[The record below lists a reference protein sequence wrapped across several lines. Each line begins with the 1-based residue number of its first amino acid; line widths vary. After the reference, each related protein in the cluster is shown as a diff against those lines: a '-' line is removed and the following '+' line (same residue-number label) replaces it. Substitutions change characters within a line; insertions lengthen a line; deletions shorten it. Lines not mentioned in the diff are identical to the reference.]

1 MFINVTASQ
10 LDKPNRVKDEKDEEY
25 HVKYGKYAVATS
37 ATNINTDFIR
47 KVMVNKA
54 FYKGQDN
61 QWQFD
66 EDIEAFLKDDT
77 GQSRNRIKVVHNII
91 RPLVE
96 QFRGN
101 ANRLELNAQV
111 RTTSER
117 IITRREKALAEQKFY
132 WNISAELPAYREILK
147 KKKSIGDT
155 EEETEEIF
163 INNWTDSY
171 VASMNMLMDYSE
183 RLNDFKEKQIKCAEN
198 LALSG
203 LLVTEGYEH
212 GGHLMFDIVETEEF
226 FWDRS
231 AKKPDLS
238 DSEFMGRAYFALP
251 TSIYERYQVSP
262 EDAENIENYVR
273 TMTGTTTV
281 PLNSGL
287 SSVQQMQGVGTPK
300 VPVYNVFWKDID
312 RSEWGYVNTEFG
324 IPALERINHIK
335 DGEKEPKYTDKD
347 VIDYPKTPKNEQIF
361 KGKNKVQMYNDIIR
375 YCTFIPSETLAS
387 MEVNES
393 KKEKI
398 ADVVLDWGIYEYQE
412 VQLNSPS
419 NAKFPFKCYTW
430 AYIDGEILSPVD
442 DAISPQ
448 RLINRILS
456 ATEAQINM
464 SGGSGTVFDM
474 DTIDPQDAKTGKIHR
489 DIKQGKPVY
498 IRTKGRGVPN
508 SIGTYDDT
516 VKAGTYNMF
525 GVINTLKEMV
535 QSTTGVNEPLQGQSM
550 GQDQLV
556 GVTELLIQ
564 RGSLM
569 QEPFYKAIENVYIQM
584 YQMIATVGKK
594 IYIDNQMNLVNAVGD
609 DYAETITLSE
619 DMLNEDFRVF
629 VQRENSDDIQRK
641 QGDILLNTLLQ
652 MQMIDLKMY
661 SDHYGRSKYDEIL
674 RALRRYSAVQIE
686 AQRTAEKQQQAQAQ
700 QASLEQDANLQLM
713 QQEQMRQE
721 QRQDFKDQEKMQHEA
736 NVSMDKEL
744 VKLMSKEQGQAGQN
758 NVA

>member
-25 HVKYGKYAVATS
+25 HVKYAKYAVATS
-37 ATNINTDFIR
+37 ATNINTDFI
-47 KVMVNKA
+47 KKTMINKS

-66 EDIEAFLKDDT
+66 EDIETFLKDDT

-111 RTTSER
+111 RSTSER
-117 IITRREKALAEQKFY
+117 IITRREEKLAEQKYY
-132 WNISAELPAYREILK
+132 WTISAELPAFAEMLK
-147 KKKSIGDT
+147 KKKGIGDT
-155 EEETEEIF
+155 EEETEEIV
-163 INNWTDSY
+163 INNFVDSY
-171 VASMNMLMDYSE
+171 VAAMNQLLDYSE
-183 RLNDFKEKQIKCAEN
+183 RLNDFKEKQIKAAEN

-203 LLVTEGYEH
+203 LFVTEGYEH
-212 GGHLMFDIVETEEF
+212 GGHLMFDVVETEEF

-238 DSEFMGRAYFALP
+238 DSEFMGRSYMALP
-251 TSIYERYQVSP
+251 TNIYERYQVSP
-262 EDAENIENYVR
+262 EDANNIENYVR
-273 TMTGTTTV
+273 TMTGATTV
-281 PLNSGL
+281 PLNGGM
-287 SSVQQMQGVGTPK
+287 SSIQQMQGVGTPK
-300 VPVYNVFWKDID
+300 VPVYNVYWKDVD

-324 IPALERINHIK
+324 VPSLERINHIP
-335 DGEKEPKYTDKD
+335 DGQKEAKYTDKD
-347 VIDYPKTPKNEQIF
+347 VIDYPKNKKNEAIF
-361 KGKNKVQMYNDIIR
+361 KGKNKVNMYNDVIR
-375 YCTFIPSETLAS
+375 YCTMIPSEVIAS
-387 MEVNES
+387 VQDDS
-393 KKEKI
+393 KKDKV
-398 ADVVLDWGIYEYQE
+398 ADILLDWGIYEYQE
-412 VQLNSPS
+412 VELNAPS

-430 AYIDGEILSPVD
+430 AYIDGEVLSPVD

-464 SGGSGTVFDM
+464 SGGSGTVFDQ
-474 DTIDPQDAKTGKIHR
+474 DTIDPQDAKSGKIHR

-516 VKAGTYNMF
+516 PKAGTYGMF
-525 GVINTLKEMV
+525 NVITTLKEMV

-594 IYIDNQMNLVNAVGD
+594 IYIDNEMKLVNAVGD
-609 DYAETITLSE
+609 DYAETINLTD
-619 DMLNEDFRVF
+619 DMMNEDFRVF

-641 QGDILLNTLLQ
+641 QGDALLQSLLQ
-652 MQMIDLKMY
+652 MQMIDLKLY
-661 SDHYGRSKYDEIL
+661 SDHFGRSKYDEIL

-686 AQRTAEKQQQAQAQ
+686 AQRTAEKQQQAQSQ

-713 QQEQMRQE
+713 QGEQQRQE
-721 QRQDFKDQEKMQHEA
+721 QRQDAKDAEKMNHEA
-736 NVSMDKEL
+736 SVSMDKEL
-744 VKLMSKEQGQAGQN
+744 IKLMSKEQGQAGQN
-758 NVA
+758 NIA

>member
-1 MFINVTASQ
+1 MYINVAASQ

-25 HVKYGKYAVATS
+25 HVKYAKYAVATA
-37 ATNINTDFIR
+37 ATNANTDFVKKTMI
-47 KVMVNKA
+47 NKA

-111 RTTSER
+111 RSMSER
-117 IITRREKALAEQKFY
+117 VITRREKALAEQKFY
-132 WNISAELPAYREILK
+132 WNISAELPGYRDILK
-147 KKKSIGDT
+147 KKKGIGDT
-155 EEETEEIF
+155 EEETEEIL
-163 INNWTDSY
+163 INNYVDSY
-171 VASMNMLMDYSE
+171 VASINKLLDYSE
-183 RLNDFKEKQIKCAEN
+183 RFNDFKEKQIKCAEN
-198 LALSG
+198 LAFSG
-203 LLVTEGYEH
+203 LLVVEGYEH
-212 GGHLMFDIVETEEF
+212 GGHLMFEVVDTEEF

-238 DSEFMGRAYFALP
+238 DSEFMGRSYFALP
-251 TSIYERYQVSP
+251 TNIYERYQVSP
-262 EDAENIENYVR
+262 QDAESIENYVKVA
-273 TMTGTTTV
+273 TNTTTL

-287 SSVQQMQGVGTPK
+287 STIQQQQLVGSPK

-324 IPALERINHIK
+324 IPALERINYIK
-335 DGEKEPKYTDKD
+335 PGEEKPRYTDAD
-347 VIDYPKTPKNEQIF
+347 VIDYPKNPKNEQIF
-361 KGKNKVQMYNDIIR
+361 KGKNIAKMYNDVIR

-387 MEVNES
+387 MEADSS
-393 KKEKI
+393 KKEKVS
-398 ADVVLDWGIYEYQE
+398 DVVLDYGIYEYQE

-430 AYIDGEILSPVD
+430 AYVDGEVLSPVD

-464 SGGSGTVFDM
+464 SGGAGAVFDY

-489 DIKQGKPVY
+489 DMKQGKPVF
-498 IRTKGRGVPN
+498 IRTKGRGIPN
-508 SIGTYDDT
+508 SIGRYDDT
-516 VKAGTYNMF
+516 IGNGVNGMF
-525 GVINTLKEMV
+525 SIISVLKEMV

-584 YQMIATVGKK
+584 YQMIATVGKH

-609 DYAETITLSE
+609 DYAETIKLSE
-619 DMLNEDFRVF
+619 DMMNEDFRVF

-641 QGDILLNTLLQ
+641 QGDALLMSLLQ
-652 MQMIDLKMY
+652 MGFIDNKLF
-661 SDHYGRSKYDEIL
+661 SDHFGRSKYDEVL
-674 RALRRYSAVQIE
+674 RALRRHAAVQVE
-686 AQRTAEKQQQAQAQ
+686 AQRNNEKQQQAQMQ
-700 QASLEQDANLQLM
+700 QASIEQDANLQLM
-713 QQEQMRQE
+713 QQEQQRQE
-721 QRQDFKDQEKMQHEA
+721 ARQDAKDQEKMSHEA
-736 NVSMDKEL
+736 NLQMDKEIL
-744 VKLMSKEQGQAGQN
+744 KLMGKEKGQAGVN
-758 NVA
+758 NIP